1 MGCFYLDTGA
11 LYRAV
16 AWKVRSAGIDSSD
29 HAAVGRLLSET
40 DLRVERREG
49 RMAVLMDGRELSQE
63 LRTPEI
69 SSLASVV
76 SAIPA
81 VRDRLLPVQREAAER
96 ESVVAEGR
104 DIGTRVFPQA
114 DVKFFLD
121 ADLDVRAARR
131 HRELA
136 AGGATASPDQTRREV
151 AARDERDRSRDIAP
165 LAPAADAHVI
175 DTSGLDVEQVL
186 DRLMAVV
193 APKL

>member
-1 MGCFYLDTGA
+1 MYLDTGA

-16 AWKVRSAGIDSSD
+16 AWAVRSAGVNPSD
-29 HAAVGRLLSET
+29 HAAVARLLSET
-40 DLRVERREG
+40 DLRIERREG
-49 RMAVLMDGRELSQE
+49 RMAVVVDGRELSQE

-69 SSLASVV
+69 SHLASVV

-121 ADLDVRAARR
+121 ADLEVRAARR
-131 HRELA
+131 HRELVA
-136 AGGATASPDQTRREV
+136 EGTAESPDQTRREV

-165 LAPAADAHVI
+165 LAPASDAHVI

>member
-1 MGCFYLDTGA
+1 MYLDTGA

-16 AWKVRSAGIDSSD
+16 AWKVKSAGLSPSD
-29 HAAVGRLLSET
+29 HGAIARLLSET
-40 DLRVERREG
+40 DVRVERREG
-49 RMAVLMDGRELSQE
+49 GMAVLVDGRELSQE

-69 SSLASVV
+69 SRLASVV
-76 SAIPA
+76 SAVPA
-81 VRDRLLPVQREAAER
+81 VRDRLLPVQRDVGKR

-114 DVKFFLD
+114 DLKFFLD
-121 ADLDVRAARR
+121 ADLNVRAARR
-131 HRELA
+131 HRELV
-136 AGGATASPDQTRREV
+136 AGGAAVSPEQTRLEV

-175 DTSGLDVEQVL
+175 DTGGLDVEQVL
-186 DRLMAVV
+186 DCLMAVV